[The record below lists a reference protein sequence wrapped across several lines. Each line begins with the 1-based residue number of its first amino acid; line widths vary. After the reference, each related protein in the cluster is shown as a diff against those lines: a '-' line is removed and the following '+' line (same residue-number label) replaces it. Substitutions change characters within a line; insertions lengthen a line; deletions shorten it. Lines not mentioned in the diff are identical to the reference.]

1 MKKSLAVAAL
11 VALTAAPVAAFTAN
25 EFFSDIFGS
34 SEEVSEG
41 VLAIGWDDLSP
52 ELSEEAAKIIEA
64 SGDDLNE
71 DLDGEQVAISGFIVP
86 FNFEDTKATTFVLAP
101 YVGACIHVPAP
112 PANQIIFIDYP
123 EGLEMDAL
131 LKNFYNEFRLVGT
144 LEASPIETDLAEI
157 GYRMK
162 ADKVII
168 GGL

>member
-52 ELSEEAAKIIEA
+52 ELSEEAASAAKELNAKIDVMSHDGIADLMKIIEA

-86 FNFEDTKATTFVLAP
+86 FNFEDTKATTFVHAP
-101 YVGACIHVPAP
+101 
-112 PANQIIFIDYP
+112 
-123 EGLEMDAL
+123 
-131 LKNFYNEFRLVGT
+131 T
-144 LEASPIETDLAEI
+144 
-157 GYRMK
+157 
-162 ADKVII
+162 
-168 GGL
+168 